1 MLNWPCSNV
10 PLLIS
15 FCEKWRAKVRNI
27 PEWTII
33 YSHNPAAT
41 PVIFFLIVTH

>member
-27 PEWTII
+27 PKRTRI
-33 YSHNPAAT
+33 YSHYPAAT
-41 PVIFFLIVTH
+41 PVIYFPIVIR

>member
-1 MLNWPCSNV
+1 MLIWPCSNV

-27 PEWTII
+27 PNPARI
-33 YSHNPAAT
+33 YSQYPVAT
-41 PVIFFLIVTH
+41 PVFY